1 MVSADKVAA
10 IRAKAEV
17 LAGRSL
23 GDNAD
28 ALTEMAAQRACAWCN
43 REDIPEDME
52 QAVAALVL
60 AMEGGEG
67 GAVKSVTRGDTSVTY
82 AVSGGLSP
90 ALAGLAPWRRLGR
103 LAPDIPPESAEASS
117 SGPRGDD
124 A

>member
-1 MVSADKVAA
+1 MTGADKVAA
-10 IRAKAEV
+10 IRAKAEA

-23 GDNAD
+23 GDHGT
-28 ALTEMAAQRACAWCN
+28 ALTEMAAERACAWCR
-43 REDIPEDME
+43 REDIPAEME

-82 AVSGGLSP
+82 AVGDSGFP

-103 LAPDIPPESAEASS
+103 L
-117 SGPRGDD
+117 GRDD
-124 A
+124 P

>member
-1 MVSADKVAA
+1 MIGADKVAA

-17 LAGRSL
+17 LAGRGL

-43 REDIPEDME
+43 RADIPEDME
-52 QAVAALVL
+52 QAVAALAL

-82 AVSGGLSP
+82 AVGESGAP

-103 LAPDIPPESAEASS
+103 IGRDEP
-117 SGPRGDD
+117 
-124 A
+124 

>member
-23 GDNAD
+23 GDNGD

-60 AMEGGEG
+60 SLEGGQG

-82 AVSGGLSP
+82 AGEEGGAP
-90 ALAGLAPWRRLGR
+90 ALAGLAPWRRLGMLGR
-103 LAPDIPPESAEASS
+103 
-117 SGPRGDD
+117 DD

>member
-23 GDNAD
+23 GDNGD

-52 QAVAALVL
+52 VVIAALTVSL
-60 AMEGGEG
+60 AEGRE
-67 GAVKSVTRGDTSVTY
+67 AVKSLTRGDTSVTY
-82 AVSGGLSP
+82 DTNAGVTGLA
-90 ALAGLAPWRRLGR
+90 ALTALAPWRRLGQ
-103 LAPDIPPESAEASS
+103 LKE
-117 SGPRGDD
+117 G
-124 A
+124 

>member
-1 MVSADKVAA
+1 MTGADKVAA

-23 GDNAD
+23 GDNGD
-28 ALTEMAAQRACAWCN
+28 ALTEMAAQAACAWCN

-52 QAVAALVL
+52 QAVAALAI

-82 AVSGGLSP
+82 AVGDSGFP

-103 LAPDIPPESAEASS
+103 L
-117 SGPRGDD
+117 GRDD
-124 A
+124 P

>member
-1 MVSADKVAA
+1 MTGADKVAA
-10 IRAKAEV
+10 IRAKAEA

-23 GDNAD
+23 GDHGT
-28 ALTEMAAQRACAWCN
+28 ALTEMAAQRACAWCC

-67 GAVKSVTRGDTSVTY
+67 GTVKSVTRGDTSISY
-82 AVSGGLSP
+82 AVGEGGAP

-103 LAPDIPPESAEASS
+103 IKEDV
-117 SGPRGDD
+117 
-124 A
+124 

>member
-23 GDNAD
+23 GVGAD

-43 REDIPEDME
+43 RKDIPEEME
-52 QAVAALVL
+52 QAVAALAL
-60 AMEGGEG
+60 DMEGGEN
-67 GAVKSVTRGDTSVTY
+67 GAVKSVTRGDTSVAY
-82 AVSGGLSP
+82 AVGNSGSP

-103 LAPDIPPESAEASS
+103 LKE
-117 SGPRGDD
+117 DD
-124 A
+124 L

>member
-1 MVSADKVAA
+1 MTGADKVAA

-23 GDNAD
+23 GDNGD

-52 QAVAALVL
+52 QAVAALAI

-67 GAVKSVTRGDTSVTY
+67 GAVKNVTRGDTSVTY
-82 AVSGGLSP
+82 AVGESGAP

-103 LAPDIPPESAEASS
+103 I
-117 SGPRGDD
+117 GRDD
-124 A
+124 P

>member
-1 MVSADKVAA
+1 MIGADKVAA

-17 LAGRSL
+17 LAGRGL

-43 REDIPEDME
+43 RADIPEDME
-52 QAVAALVL
+52 QAVAALAI

-67 GAVKSVTRGDTSVTY
+67 GAVKSVTRGDTSISY
-82 AVSGGLSP
+82 AVGDSGSP

-103 LAPDIPPESAEASS
+103 L
-117 SGPRGDD
+117 GRDD
-124 A
+124 P